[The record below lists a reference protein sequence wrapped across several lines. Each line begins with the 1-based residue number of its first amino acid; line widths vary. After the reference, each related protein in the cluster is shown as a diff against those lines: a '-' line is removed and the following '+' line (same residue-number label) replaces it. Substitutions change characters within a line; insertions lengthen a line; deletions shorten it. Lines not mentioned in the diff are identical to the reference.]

1 MKKTLV
7 ILLSVVMV
15 LLMGVNGLAE
25 DVELDDTMTVAV
37 GHDPDTLNPGIAAS
51 NERFER
57 LVYNGLVCQQG
68 TDIVPDLAESWESSE
83 DGLVWTFHLRDNVY
97 FHSGKQFTAAD
108 VKATYERYLDEEN
121 PLTHS
126 GKMNWIKEV
135 VVVDDLTCQIVCNGP
150 YPLVLSSLAGHWGLI
165 LNADTIAEYGNDLGV
180 SLESIDGTGPYTI
193 KERIWGE
200 SFDFVA
206 NPNYFEGEPSIK
218 NINFVIIP
226 DAASRTIALETGAVD
241 LICNVNA
248 SDIQL
253 LQDEGLKVEFTLS
266 NGQYFFMYNCSE
278 YSVCHDPK
286 VRLAIN
292 HAVDTEAIVAAL
304 YADVQGEVPTS
315 FATAR
320 DYGTEDLGVFP
331 YDPELSKQ
339 LLAEAGYPDGITI
352 KLFSCNASYV
362 KNSESAEIIKQ
373 MCAQVGINIEI
384 TVGDNAAFNE
394 LFGHTAEEF
403 YEELGYDMFCMG
415 QGPSTCDLGG
425 YQGLYTTD
433 TRSNDSNY
441 GFYSN
446 VEVDELFAKQAV
458 ETDVEARLEMLHRL
472 NEILYLEDPVGLLV
486 WNDKT
491 PFAMTDKVLNF
502 AENVNIMGT
511 IDYDKLMI
519 AK

>member
-1 MKKTLV
+1 M
-7 ILLSVVMV
+7 
-15 LLMGVNGLAE
+15 
-25 DVELDDTMTVAV
+25 
-37 GHDPDTLNPGIAAS
+37 
-51 NERFER
+51 
-57 LVYNGLVCQQG
+57 
-68 TDIVPDLAESWESSE
+68 
-83 DGLVWTFHLRDNVY
+83 
-97 FHSGKQFTAAD
+97 
-108 VKATYERYLDEEN
+108 
-121 PLTHS
+121 
-126 GKMNWIKEV
+126 
-135 VVVDDLTCQIVCNGP
+135 QIVCNGP

-403 YEELGYDMFCMG
+403 YEELGYDMFCMARARPRATWAAIRACIRPTPAATTPTTASTPTPRWTSSS
-415 QGPSTCDLGG
+415 PSRPLKRTWKRAWRCS
-425 YQGLYTTD
+425 TAS
-433 TRSNDSNY
+433 TRSSI
-441 GFYSN
+441 S
-446 VEVDELFAKQAV
+446 KI
-458 ETDVEARLEMLHRL
+458 RLACSSGTTRR
-472 NEILYLEDPVGLLV
+472 PLL
-486 WNDKT
+486 
-491 PFAMTDKVLNF
+491 
-502 AENVNIMGT
+502 
-511 IDYDKLMI
+511 
-519 AK
+519 